1 MRKRAYNV
9 RGIEWCDG
17 TGGLCNRR
25 IGVRVRVRCAVRVKF
40 ECVHDRVTVMAH
52 EGFEG
57 QLRAQINEEFKG
69 YKAVVKVLWRH
80 QYRRAIRTVNTLL
93 DDET

>member
-69 YKAVVKVLWRH
+69 YKAVVKVLWWY
-80 QYRRAIRTVNTLL
+80 QYHRVIRTVNTLL
-93 DDET
+93 HDET